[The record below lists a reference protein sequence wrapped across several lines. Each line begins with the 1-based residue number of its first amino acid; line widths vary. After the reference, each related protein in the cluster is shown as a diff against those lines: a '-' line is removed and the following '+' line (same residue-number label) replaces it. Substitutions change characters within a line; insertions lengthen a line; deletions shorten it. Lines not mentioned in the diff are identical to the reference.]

1 MEWWNGIV
9 EWNSGM
15 EWWNDHAH
23 RARSVTTYTQYISV
37 FSSQGKPVV
46 SGVFKEAGFNLIQ
59 QRD

>member
-1 MEWWNGIV
+1 M

-15 EWWNDHAH
+15 ELWNDHAH

-37 FSSQGKPVV
+37 FLPSQGKPGVSV
-46 SGVFKEAGFNLIQ
+46 SGVFKEAGLNLIQ